1 MPQYDEILSRVSGHL
16 RAMVPAETQLTENS
30 DLIDELGLDSVL
42 VMDLV
47 LEIEDEFDVSVPVN
61 VLADVRTLRDLTLAI
76 QRLIEEN

>member
-1 MPQYDEILSRVSGHL
+1 MPQYDEILNRVSGHL
-16 RAMVPAETQLTENS
+16 RSMVPADTQLTENS

-76 QRLIEEN
+76 QRLVEEN

>member
-1 MPQYDEILSRVSGHL
+1 MPQYDEILNRVSGHL
-16 RAMVPAETQLTENS
+16 RAMVPTETQLTEHS